1 MAITKTVDFKG
12 ISIVDAYV
20 KISSSII
27 TRNSDNEFICRVNFA
42 EKANHDALEFFESY
56 TYDFP
61 FDLLGAN
68 PLVQGYTFMKTLPRY
83 IGAVDV

>member
-12 ISIVDAYV
+12 ISVADAYV
-20 KISSSII
+20 KIESVVVM
-27 TRNSDNEFICRVNFA
+27 RDCDNAFIGRVLFC
-42 EKANHDALEFFESY
+42 EKANCATLEQFESY